1 MKAMLGASL
10 KMVLRDHQAIFW
22 AFAFPMLF
30 LGVFRLFSFDSYGT
44 TNLIV
49 AGDVSDPR
57 AAALVQALGEV
68 EFLEVTVHDDLVDVA
83 AAEAVLRDGDEADAA
98 LVVTASEGATAHA
111 DLVIAISDPIG
122 ASVTTA
128 SIQSVVQEVNL
139 AMTGAPRVIEVAAR
153 TLDTEESTYFAF
165 IAPGII
171 GMGLMSFATISLAG
185 SLSRYREEG
194 VLRRIRA
201 TPLAPWRFF
210 ASVVVAHL
218 VIATAQIALL
228 ATFAQVLGGDVLRGG
243 LPFLL
248 VAAYGTLIFL
258 NIGVIIAGRV
268 QGRGAVEG
276 AANAVTLPM
285 MFLSGTFFPKEG
297 LPDLI
302 QPFVQALPLTHMLS
316 ALRGLTLDGEGLL
329 QQGPSLL
336 ILTAWVLATFVL
348 ARFSFSFRD
357 S

>member
-1 MKAMLGASL
+1 MRALLNASL
-10 KMVLRDHQAIFW
+10 KMVLRDHQALFW

-44 TNLIV
+44 TALVV
-49 AGDVSDPR
+49 AGDVADPR
-57 AAALVQALGEV
+57 AAALVEALRDV
-68 EFLEVTVHDDLVDVA
+68 DFLEVTVRDDLVDA
-83 AAEAVLRDGDEADAA
+83 AAVEVALRDDEAGDAA
-98 LVVTASEGATAHA
+98 LIITAGEGATAQA

-128 SIQSVVQEVNL
+128 SIQSVVQEVNF
-139 AMTGAPRVIEVAAR
+139 AMSGAPRMIEVAAR
-153 TLDTEESTYFAF
+153 TLDTKETTYFAF
-165 IAPGII
+165 TAPGII

-201 TPLAPWRFF
+201 TPLSPWRFF

-218 VIATAQIALL
+218 VIASAQIAFL
-228 ATFAQVLGGDVLRGG
+228 AAFAQLLGADVFRGG

-297 LPDLI
+297 LPEAI
-302 QPFVQALPLTHMLS
+302 QPVVQALPLTHMLN
-316 ALRGLTLDGEGLL
+316 ALRGLTIDGEGLM

-336 ILTAWVLATFVL
+336 ILTAWVLGTFVL